1 MKNKD
6 RQLIIAAKHGDIEAF
21 EQIFKKYQPI
31 IFKLQKEYYL
41 RGYDYDDWLQEG
53 QIVCYN
59 SIKSYDL
66 DKGLSFGYFF
76 KMNFQRHI
84 FSVIRRQNA
93 LKRRVDVQSVSLE
106 GKIAQGGDFFTVKE
120 DNDAL
125 VALDYVLI
133 RDQLQTFDTQLSDFE
148 RLVFHHYV
156 KGKSKENISEELNC
170 SLGKVRNALDRVKRK
185 LREHINC

>member
-1 MKNKD
+1 MENKD
-6 RQLIIAAKHGDIEAF
+6 RELIMAAKQGDIEAF

-59 SIKSYDL
+59 SVKSYDL

-93 LKRRVDVQSVSLE
+93 LKRKIDVQSVSLE
-106 GKIAQGGDFFTVKE
+106 AKIAQGGDFFSIRE
-120 DNDAL
+120 DNAAHA
-125 VALDYVLI
+125 ALDYVLI
-133 RDQLQTFDTQLSDFE
+133 RDQLKTFDAQLSNFE
-148 RLVFHHYV
+148 RQAFHHYV
-156 KGKSKENISEELNC
+156 GGKSKEKISEELNC